1 MKRVVKKEE
10 EQKFIGDVL
19 NFISE
24 KGWTIEN
31 VQDATEKVV
40 VHMKKNAVLKEEPMQ
55 ETSALE

>member
-40 VHMKKNAVLKEEPMQ
+40 VHMKKNAVLK
-55 ETSALE
+55 